1 MEHDEQFR
9 EFIEAICQ
17 EVSYQVGDL
26 IMRYPRPLQTIVL
39 AALSRCVDSDV
50 ACLTESTRELYDAI
64 RKKIVITT
72 LPTALDPRKIGTEGE
87 EGE

>member
-17 EVSYQVGDL
+17 DVSYQVGDL
-26 IMRYPRPLQTIVL
+26 IMRYPGPLQTIVL
-39 AALSRCVDSDV
+39 AVLSCCVDSEV
-50 ACLTESTRELYDAI
+50 ARMTESTRALYDTI
-64 RKKIVITT
+64 RKKTVITT
-72 LPTALDPRKIGTEGE
+72 LPTALDPRRIGTEGE